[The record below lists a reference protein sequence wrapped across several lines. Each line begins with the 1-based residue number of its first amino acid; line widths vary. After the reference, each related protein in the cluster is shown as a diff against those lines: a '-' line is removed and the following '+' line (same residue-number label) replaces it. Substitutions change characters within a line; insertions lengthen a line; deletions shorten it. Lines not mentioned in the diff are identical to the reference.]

1 MPIRLA
7 FAICASAKRRD
18 RRILFSEDLGRL
30 MNYLTRPQH
39 WLFTMCVSF
48 LAAWAGGAPQLAM
61 AQTSAGNAS
70 FASGNDQNLLTY
82 DFGTH
87 LAGQD
92 LSLNF
97 SVFNLPQGPA
107 ASPLTL
113 ANVSSIGSSNAIQLQ
128 IATIS
133 GLVPGGNAPLS
144 LVLKRDVFGEFAV
157 NYLLEFSTDGLPNEP
172 PQLITL
178 SGFGRVALS
187 GDLDGDN
194 DVDGTDFLIWQRG
207 MGRGPN
213 ATLEDGDANLDGT
226 VNVADLA
233 LWKANFGSVTPP
245 SSLIASA
252 PVPEPSS
259 GLLLLLAAYGVI
271 NRGRRHL
278 AFSVIPLQS

>member
-1 MPIRLA
+1 
-7 FAICASAKRRD
+7 
-18 RRILFSEDLGRL
+18 
-30 MNYLTRPQH
+30 MNHFTRPQH
-39 WLFTMCVSF
+39 RLFTTCI
-48 LAAWAGGAPQLAM
+48 LLLPAWADAALQLAS

-97 SVFNLPQGPA
+97 SVFNLPQGPVS
-107 ASPLTL
+107 SPLTL
-113 ANVSSIGSSNAIQLQ
+113 ANVSSIGSSNAIQLLNE
-128 IATIS
+128 TIS
-133 GLVPGGNAPLS
+133 GLAPGGSAPLS

-157 NYLLEFSTDGLPNEP
+157 NYLFEFSNDGLPNEP

-178 SGFGRVALS
+178 SGFGRVSLS

-194 DVDGTDFLIWQRG
+194 AVDGTDFLIWQRG

-213 ATLEDGDANLDGT
+213 ATLEDGDANLDG
-226 VNVADLA
+226 VVDGADLA
-233 LWKANFGSVTPP
+233 LWKANFGSFAP
-245 SSLIASA
+245 SSILVASA

-278 AFSVIPLQS
+278 AFSVTPLRS